1 MINLEGWPILAVDD
15 ERDNLR
21 LLEDILLFF
30 NAQVTCASSGQEA
43 LDKLA
48 ANRYRLILQDIQ
60 MPVVSGW
67 DIIKFIRNHA
77 DAEVK
82 TQVVVAVT
90 AQAMWGDKE
99 RILAAG
105 FDGYISK
112 PIDSLEFLTTIEGI
126 LESKKGSQSQNHGP
140 QTANSPD

>member
-1 MINLEGWPILAVDD
+1 MINLEGWSVLVVDD
-15 ERDNLR
+15 DRDNLR
-21 LLEDILLFF
+21 LLEDILLFSQA
-30 NAQVTCASSGQEA
+30 NVTCVSSGQEA
-43 LDKLA
+43 LEKLA
-48 ANRYRLILQDIQ
+48 ANRYRLILQDVQ

-67 DIIKFIRNHA
+67 DIIKFIRNHI
-77 DAEVK
+77 DAEIK

-112 PIDSLEFLTTIEGI
+112 PIDSLEFLTTIKDI
-126 LESKKGSQSQNHGP
+126 LDSKKGSQGQTHG
-140 QTANSPD
+140 T